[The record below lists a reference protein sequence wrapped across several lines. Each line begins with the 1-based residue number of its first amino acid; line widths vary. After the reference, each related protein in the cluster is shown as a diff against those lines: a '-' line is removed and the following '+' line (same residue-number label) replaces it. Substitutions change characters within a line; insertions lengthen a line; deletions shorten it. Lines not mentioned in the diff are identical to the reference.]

1 MKIIWI
7 QFCHL
12 VNIPKVDN
20 YGCVTYPQTLL
31 KELKLLIYKMS
42 SIENYKLDKQEKQEF
57 VQFVKNYIRNVS
69 MNLLDRLLFHVL
81 REVFFLFVSEMKSK
95 WQYKHIKLFMN
106 HLLHTAW
113 GKHWWQNRKRMKCQ
127 PISNNWAKHVKSCR
141 VRLSV

>member
-1 MKIIWI
+1 M
-7 QFCHL
+7 
-12 VNIPKVDN
+12 NIPKVDN

-81 REVFFLFVSEMKSK
+81 REVFFSFVSEMKSK
-95 WQYKHIKLFMN
+95 
-106 HLLHTAW
+106 
-113 GKHWWQNRKRMKCQ
+113 
-127 PISNNWAKHVKSCR
+127 
-141 VRLSV
+141 